1 MVALLKSSGADNAE
15 MPLTR
20 FIESFE
26 SRYNQSITISEL
38 FKLKDTVYISHGRD
52 GQGRQ
57 IKLIGN
63 KNHQYNLE
71 NEVSLLKVTLFT

>member
-1 MVALLKSSGADNAE
+1 MEKRSKVVALLKSSGADNNE

-26 SRYNQSITISEL
+26 TRYNQTITISEL
-38 FKLKDTVYISHGRD
+38 FKLKDTVHISHGRD

-63 KNHQYNLE
+63 KNYPYNIE
-71 NEVSLLKVTLFT
+71 NEGSYS